1 LYCGRLTYR
10 RLLVLLSHL
19 PPDSAVG
26 RALGGD
32 AVGWTIEHEL
42 LATLVDVANV
52 HRWQHARVHF
62 KGVSGQPPERVPRP
76 HRPNHERPR
85 RRHMT
90 VEEMAAMFGRELKPG
105 WDEQEEGDADGD

>member
-1 LYCGRLTYR
+1 M
-10 RLLVLLSHL
+10 LLSHL

-52 HRWQHARVHF
+52 HRWQHARAHF
-62 KGVSGQPPERVPRP
+62 KGVPGKPPERVPRP
-76 HRPNHERPR
+76 HRPVHAPR

-90 VEEMAAMFGRELKPG
+90 VEEMSAMFGRELKPD
-105 WDEQEEGDADGD
+105 WEDDADGD